1 MYKKHL
7 LLPLLVS
14 LFLSL
19 TVLSCTKKPEEL
31 NLDPETEALVSILQD
46 ELVPLDT
53 DPLSWEDQ
61 DLRWLD
67 PIAGK
72 SVVALGESTHGTA
85 EFFEAK
91 HRIFRYLAENH
102 GYKIFAIEADFGES
116 LFLEEAV
123 QLGNTAEIEELMKS
137 KMHFWTW
144 KTEEVKDLL
153 EWMCTYNQG
162 KSEEEKVHYMG
173 VDCQF
178 NTYHPDMAMDYLSS
192 TGIPFQAYADSILQ
206 VAETAT
212 EKNFE
217 SYSSESFASYLQE
230 VESLQDSMILYK
242 DILVG
247 ASSEKEYELN
257 IRIVEL
263 VRQVSEVRYYS
274 LTQQSS
280 INYRDKYMAENTSW
294 LLDYY
299 DGEMIVLWA
308 HNMHIANLEYGVT
321 GMMGNYLSY
330 ELGDQYATIGFLF
343 SQGTFTA
350 VGMDGE
356 NYTELETQTLDTA
369 PKENSLNAIM
379 HYAGEPAFSIEIEA
393 LHNYLGWFN
402 AFEQG
407 MEYFQMGS
415 VYNKR
420 PGDYYTVFDPDYF
433 HYMIY
438 FDKSTASELLK

>member
-1 MYKKHL
+1 MYKFGICL
-7 LLPLLVS
+7 S
-14 LFLSL
+14 LFLSMCI
-19 TVLSCTKKPEEL
+19 LSCNKEKPEEL
-31 NLDPETEALVSILQD
+31 NLDPETEALVNILL
-46 ELVPLDT
+46 EEMEPLDA
-53 DPLSWEDQ
+53 DPLSWSDQ

-67 PIAGK
+67 PVADK
-72 SVVALGESTHGTA
+72 SVIGLGEATHGTA

-91 HRIFRYLAENH
+91 HRIFRYLVENH

-116 LFLEEAV
+116 LFIDEAV
-123 QLGNTAEIEELMKS
+123 RNGNTAAIEDLMNT

-144 KTEEVKDLL
+144 KTEEVKNML
-153 EWMCTYNQG
+153 EWMCIYNQG
-162 KSEEEKVHYMG
+162 KAEEEKVHYMG

-178 NTYHPDMAMDYLSS
+178 NTYHPDLAMDYLSDKD
-192 TGIPFQAYADSILQ
+192 IPFLAFADSILQ

-242 DILVG
+242 EILVG

-263 VRQVSEVRYYS
+263 VRQVSEVRYYMQI
-274 LTQQSS
+274 QQSS
-280 INYRDKYMAENTSW
+280 GMDYRDKYMAENAAW

-299 DGEMIVLWA
+299 KNEKIALWA
-308 HNMHIANLEYGVT
+308 HNYHISDFESGVIGT
-321 GMMGNYLSY
+321 MGSYLSY
-330 ELGDQYATIGFLF
+330 ELGDQYATLGFLF

-350 VGMDGE
+350 VGMEGE
-356 NYTELETQTLDTA
+356 TFTGLETQTLDTI

-379 HYAGEPAFSIEIEA
+379 SYAGEPAFSIELEA
-393 LHNYLGWFN
+393 LGNYLGWYN
-402 AFEQG
+402 AFEKG
-407 MEYFQMGS
+407 MKYFFIGS
-415 VYNKR
+415 AYNNS
-420 PGDYYTVFDPDYF
+420 PGDYYVDFDPDYY

-438 FDKSTASELLK
+438 FDRSTATDLLK